1 MALLEVN
8 DINVYYGSI
17 HAIKSVSF
25 EVNEGEIISLIG
37 LTVLVNQLFLNY
49 FGLLRSNTGS
59 IVFDGKDIFK
69 FLPIK
74 LFI

>member
-37 LTVLVNQLFLNY
+37 VMVLVNQLFL
-49 FGLLRSNTGS
+49 
-59 IVFDGKDIFK
+59 
-69 FLPIK
+69 K
-74 LFI
+74 LFPVY